1 MLSTGANDPSK
12 SNEGSMS
19 YKGAGSDND
28 SKGER
33 TTNAL
38 RALTIRIEN
47 QKRAQAGLSVSPRK
61 KSSVVRHA
69 PKDFIKINKD

>member
-1 MLSTGANDPSK
+1 MTEHSASNTEGTK
-12 SNEGSMS
+12 SFKGTASGSE
-19 YKGAGSDND
+19 

-47 QKRAQAGLSVSPRK
+47 QKRAQAVSVRK
-61 KSSVVRHA
+61 KSSVVRHEA
-69 PKDFIKINKD
+69 KDFIKLNSDKFKMD